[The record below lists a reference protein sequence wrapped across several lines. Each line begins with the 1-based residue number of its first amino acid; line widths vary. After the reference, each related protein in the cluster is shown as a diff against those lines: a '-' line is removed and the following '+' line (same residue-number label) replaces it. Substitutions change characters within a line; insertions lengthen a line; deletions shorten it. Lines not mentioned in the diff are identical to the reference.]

1 MIAPSGPPIIRNA
14 PLQLDRGSV
23 LTLMHP
29 KSPLTWLSSAATV
42 FGLRFGVQLLV
53 VSPVLALAAI
63 SATIAAVV
71 LGGAAWRRSTAR
83 KLFAQA
89 QADLRRQLAAP
100 VVATAAVD
108 DRTWVHLRGRATV
121 RVAVQA
127 PSGATCL
134 AWQSFTMD
142 AVPSGLSFTHATTTA
157 RLGGDFDLDD
167 GSGVIARVRAT
178 CAQVAG
184 APDAALAVAVPL
196 EGVVDVF
203 GFARVAAG
211 GAGDDGYRVGT
222 RVVEIEGNES
232 APVIVGT
239 PA

>member
-1 MIAPSGPPIIRNA
+1 MIDPSGPPVVREA

-29 KSPLTWLSSAATV
+29 KSPLTWLSGVGTV
-42 FGLRFGVQLLV
+42 LGVRFCAQLMV
-53 VSPVLALAAI
+53 VSPVLALAAL
-63 SATIAAVV
+63 SVTVAAVV
-71 LGGAAWRRSTAR
+71 LGGAAWRRRTAR

-100 VVATAAVD
+100 VVATAAVG
-108 DRTWVHLRGRATV
+108 DRAWVHLRGRATA
-121 RVAVQA
+121 RVAVRA

-142 AVPSGLSFTHATTTA
+142 AAPSGLSFTHATTTA

-184 APDAALAVAVPL
+184 VTDAALAVAVPL

-203 GFARVAAG
+203 GFARLVAG

-239 PA
+239 VG